1 MGQRVTEVFLLHSEN
16 TTQEWGIKEGH
27 EQQKNSE
34 KPEVAKASKMSTNI
48 ALNTSIG
55 MNQDQHNTS
64 IANTTL
70 NSSFL
75 DSSKLQWD
83 QDTMPENTGNDAP
96 SNEPKT
102 IYNNAVDAMASTGN
116 FNNKNITLV
125 NSGKQPSNQPI
136 IGIFCIRWRRNGEK
150 QENESKFVVNTIE
163 IVEAPLN
170 LYCYLDE
177 KMYVKVP
184 MTLTIFLKNS
194 TKRTIHL
201 KSYLKN
207 ADSFMCAGHSQVCR
221 ILRCFLEFL
230 NNTRIN
236 FFIAIYISS

>member
-1 MGQRVTEVFLLHSEN
+1 MGQKVTEVFLLHSEK
-16 TTQEWGIKEGH
+16 TTKEWANNEDH
-27 EQQKNSE
+27 EQQKNAE
-34 KPEVAKASKMSTNI
+34 NPEMAKSIKMSTTI

-64 IANTTL
+64 IANTNL

-83 QDTMPENTGNDAP
+83 QETIPENAGNDAS

-102 IYNNAVDAMASTGN
+102 IYNNAVDAMTLTGN
-116 FNNKNITLV
+116 RRGFFNNKTITLV
-125 NSGKQPSNQPI
+125 TSGKQPSNQPI
-136 IGIFCIRWRRNGEK
+136 VGIFCIRWRRNGEK
-150 QENESKFVVNTIE
+150 QENESKFLVNTIE

-184 MTLTIFLKNS
+184 MTLTIYLKN
-194 TKRTIHL
+194 TTNKTIHL

-221 ILRCFLEFL
+221 MLLCFLGL
-230 NNTRIN
+230 LSN
-236 FFIAIYISS
+236 